1 MAEEKQQSPGAEQQP
16 NDNTLNEPSIGLM
29 YDKEKD
35 QAKVFSQNPDGS
47 IGMVDPTPENESL
60 FFVMDKNIPLNFY
73 KNLQKYHNNPTIN
86 IYVLPRRALGRMKD
100 ALKRYWNR
108 TTSDDVKLYYNYK
121 MNPDGQ
127 FECKM
132 KTRGIPINEMPWN
145 TLNRMGYSFGGLEK
159 SNYLQKLQ
167 NYDQTGMHKLKYHD
181 DIINYIGEG
190 KIRLKKS
197 GNGYKVDVKS
207 YARILDEGLFNQKFT
222 DTDMRNLEMYGNLG
236 RVLETSE
243 GPLLVSRDFDTRQ
256 LDYMNAESA
265 FIPRY
270 VRGTELT
277 QEDIN
282 SFRHGEVRE
291 IAIVNRDGSVNI
303 VPYQYNAVFRKP
315 MEVLTLEQRNA
326 IANKQREQ
334 RDLERIISTPST
346 GEQTPKQSAKQTAEA
361 AKQGQA
367 PTPTPASAP
376 EQSQQGQAAKAVG
389 QGQTPTPAPAAVPE
403 QPKQE
408 QAAEAAKQ
416 GQAPTPA
423 AAPEQSQQGQTAEAV
438 GQGQTPT
445 PAAGQKQGQ
454 QGQTP
459 TQGQTPQGQRQP
471 GSGQKPPRPQ
481 VAMPTPRNGRKRG
494 KHI

>member
-1 MAEEKQQSPGAEQQP
+1 MAEEQQQSPGAAQQP
-16 NDNTLNEPSIGLM
+16 NDNSLNEPSIGMM

-47 IGMVDPTPENESL
+47 IGTVDPTPENESL

-100 ALKRYWNR
+100 ALKRYWKN
-108 TTSDDVKLYYNYK
+108 TTRDDVKLYYNYK
-121 MNPDGQ
+121 IHPDGK

-132 KTRGIPINEMPWN
+132 KTRGIPVAEMPWD

-159 SNYLQKLQ
+159 MNYLQKLQ
-167 NYDQTGMHKLKYHD
+167 NYEQTGMHKLKYHD

-207 YARILDEGLFNQKFT
+207 YARILDEGLFDQKFT
-222 DTDMRNLEMYGNLG
+222 ETDMKNLEMYGNLG

-256 LDYMNAESA
+256 LDYTNTENA
-265 FIPRY
+265 FVPRY
-270 VRGTELT
+270 IRGTELT

-282 SFRHGEVRE
+282 SFRRGEVRE

-315 MEVLTLEQRNA
+315 MEVLTIEQRNA
-326 IANKQREQ
+326 LATKLREQ
-334 RDLERIISTPST
+334 RDMERIISSMPETADGWTQYP
-346 GEQTPKQSAKQTAEA
+346 QAPKQSAEQTAETA
-361 AKQGQA
+361 
-367 PTPTPASAP
+367 
-376 EQSQQGQAAKAVG
+376 G
-389 QGQTPTPAPAAVPE
+389 QGQAPAAVPE
-403 QPKQE
+403 QNQQG
-408 QAAEAAKQ
+408 QAAE
-416 GQAPTPA
+416 
-423 AAPEQSQQGQTAEAV
+423 TA
-438 GQGQTPT
+438 GQGQTPAPDLFGAGQTTQVKT
-445 PAAGQKQGQ
+445 PVQGQTSPQGQKQPRAGQKSPRPEVA
-454 QGQTP
+454 TP
-459 TQGQTPQGQRQP
+459 TPKAQRKTGQH
-471 GSGQKPPRPQ
+471 
-481 VAMPTPRNGRKRG
+481 V
-494 KHI
+494 

>member
-16 NDNTLNEPSIGLM
+16 NDNALNEPSIGLM

-277 QEDIN
+277 PADID
-282 SFRHGEVRE
+282 SFRRGEVRE

-361 AKQGQA
+361 AKQGQ
-367 PTPTPASAP
+367 TPTPAAAPEQSQQGQTTEAVGQGQAPTPAPAAAP
-376 EQSQQGQAAKAVG
+376 EQSQQGQAAEAAK
-389 QGQTPTPAPAAVPE
+389 QGQTPTPA
-403 QPKQE
+403 
-408 QAAEAAKQ
+408 
-416 GQAPTPA
+416 PA

-459 TQGQTPQGQRQP
+459 QGQRQP

-481 VAMPTPRNGRKRG
+481 VATPTPRNGRKRG